1 MLDQDNNFH
10 LIHLSPLITCLLDSG
25 WILWGEV
32 TCESPL
38 GVKGLNEW
46 GKEGRCAC
54 SGGGVGG
61 VIRDCG

>member
-1 MLDQDNNFH
+1 MDL
-10 LIHLSPLITCLLDSG
+10 
-25 WILWGEV
+25 V

-54 SGGGVGG
+54 SGEGGGVGG